1 MRDLFRKS
9 ISLALAVTLATAGGG
24 SALALDTS
32 LQYVLTLTGDVE
44 RRQVRYECDGRE
56 DLLTVEYVNAAPN
69 YLAILTMEDEPLV
82 FASVI
87 SGSGVRY
94 ASGFY
99 VWWTSGSE
107 ASLYDLRADNPD
119 TAEFTCLEFNDIP

>member
-1 MRDLFRKS
+1 MVLAA
-9 ISLALAVTLATAGGG
+9 ALAAGPAAP
-24 SALALDTS
+24 ALALDTS

-44 RRQVRYECDGRE
+44 RSQVRYECEGRE
-56 DLLTVEYVNAAPN
+56 ELLVVEYVNAAPN
-69 YLAILTMEDEPLV
+69 YLAILAVEDEPLV

-99 VWWTSGSE
+99 VWWTSGAE
-107 ASLYDLRADNPD
+107 ASLFDLRADDPD